1 MQLIVHFM
9 LKLWIPRVN
18 AVAKAEQKKIEL
30 LCDII
35 PRKDQNSKPKDS
47 FFISVHHFYTVVKS
61 ESCE

>member
-18 AVAKAEQKKIEL
+18 AVAKAEEKKIEL

-47 FFISVHHFYTVVKS
+47 FLSTYIIFTPL
-61 ESCE
+61 

>member
-18 AVAKAEQKKIEL
+18 AVAKAEQKKKIEL

-35 PRKDQNSKPKDS
+35 SRKDQNSKPKDS
-47 FFISVHHFYTVVKS
+47 FLSTYIIFTPL
-61 ESCE
+61 